1 MEGINFRGIL
11 TAQAFMLIISLVRM
25 GKQYVCDS
33 PNDLL
38 SLTQSIAA
46 EVEERSQRRRIEDL

>member
-25 GKQYVCDS
+25 GKLHVFDS
-33 PNDLL
+33 ANDLL
-38 SLTQSIAA
+38 NLTQTIASGI
-46 EVEERSQRRRIEDL
+46 EERSQRRRIEDM